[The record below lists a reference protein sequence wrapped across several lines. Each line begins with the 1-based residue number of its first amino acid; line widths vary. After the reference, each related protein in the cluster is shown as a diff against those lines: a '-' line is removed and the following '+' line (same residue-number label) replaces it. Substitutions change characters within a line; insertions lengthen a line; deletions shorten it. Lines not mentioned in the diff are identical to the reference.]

1 MNSFSFQGKV
11 YLGARLAGGKPGALF
26 WVGDA
31 PKCDVSLQ
39 TEAEDQKESY
49 SGNRLTS
56 ARLQKGNS
64 ASVALTLNWA
74 NLKNLAVGL
83 YGTEI
88 DVSSGSVT
96 AEVLPTGL
104 TNGAFIA
111 LNHGGV
117 SSLVVK
123 DSAGTPATLVAGT
136 DYRLDSA
143 NGGVIEILNIGTYVQ
158 PFKADYAH
166 TASADVTMF
175 TTAPPERYL
184 LLDGINT
191 IDSTPVRVRLY
202 KVRFDPSSSIP
213 FINDGFGQLELNG
226 SVLYDAEAAAD
237 ANLGGFGKIEQP
249 TAV

>member
-96 AEVLPTGL
+96 AEALPTGL

-123 DSAGTPATLVAGT
+123 DSAGTPATLVPGT

-143 NGGVIEILNIGTYVQ
+143 NGGVIEILNIGTYV
-158 PFKADYAH
+158 
-166 TASADVTMF
+166 
-175 TTAPPERYL
+175 PP
-184 LLDGINT
+184 T
-191 IDSTPVRVRLY
+191 
-202 KVRFDPSSSIP
+202 
-213 FINDGFGQLELNG
+213 
-226 SVLYDAEAAAD
+226 
-237 ANLGGFGKIEQP
+237 
-249 TAV
+249 

>member
-1 MNSFSFQGKV
+1 MQSFSFQGKV
-11 YLGARLAGGKPGALF
+11 HIGTRLAGGKPGRLT

-56 ARLQKGNS
+56 ARLQKGNT

-74 NLKNLAVGL
+74 NLKNLALGL

-88 DVSSGSVT
+88 TVASGAVT
-96 AEVLPTGL
+96 AEALPTGIIA
-104 TNGAFIA
+104 GEYIA
-111 LNHGGV
+111 LNHGGISTV
-117 SSLVVK
+117 VVK
-123 DSAGTPATLVAGT
+123 DSAGTPATLTKGT
-136 DYRLDSA
+136 HYEIDSA
-143 NGGVIEILNIGTYVQ
+143 NGGVLKFINVGSFVQ
-158 PFKADYAH
+158 PFKVDYAY

-175 TTAPPERYL
+175 TAAPPERYL
-184 LLDGINT
+184 FLDGINT
-191 IDSTPVRVRLY
+191 VDGSPVRVRLY

-226 SVLYDAEAAAD
+226 SVLFDPEAAAD

>member
-64 ASVALTLNWA
+64 ASVAMTLNWA
-74 NLKNLAVGL
+74 NSQNLALGL
-83 YGTEI
+83 YGTEL
-88 DVSSGSVT
+88 DVSSGSVS

-104 TNGAFIA
+104 VAGDFVV
-111 LNHGGV
+111 LDHGGV
-117 SSLVVK
+117 SALVVH
-123 DSAGTPATLVAGT
+123 DSAGTPATLTPGT
-136 DYRLDSA
+136 DYALDSA
-143 NGGVIEILNIGTYVQ
+143 NGGVVKILNVGSYVQ
-158 PFKADYAH
+158 PFKANYTH
-166 TASADVTMF
+166 TASADVSMF
-175 TTAPPERYL
+175 TVAPPERYL
-184 LLDGINT
+184 FLDGVNT
-191 IDSTPVRVRLY
+191 VDGTPVRVRLY

-237 ANLGGFGKIEQP
+237 ANLGGFGKLEQP